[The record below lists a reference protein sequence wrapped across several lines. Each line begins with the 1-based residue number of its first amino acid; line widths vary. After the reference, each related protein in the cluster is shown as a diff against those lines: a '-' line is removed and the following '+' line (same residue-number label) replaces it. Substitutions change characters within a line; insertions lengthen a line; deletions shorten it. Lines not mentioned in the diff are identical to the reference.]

1 MSAVSENLLARFPSG
16 PYAKKGEGTIPSYNA
31 KCKMKNVKLFLIFI
45 LTHSAAPSSALQGG
59 EESAA
64 QG

>member
-1 MSAVSENLLARFPSG
+1 LSFKLTAPSRR
-16 PYAKKGEGTIPSYNA
+16 S
-31 KCKMKNVKLFLIFI
+31 IFSKRSI
-45 LTHSAAPSSALQGG
+45 SKISICRYWVFSLWRVCLTHSAALSSALQGG

>member
-1 MSAVSENLLARFPSG
+1 
-16 PYAKKGEGTIPSYNA
+16 
-31 KCKMKNVKLFLIFI
+31 MKNVKLFLIFI
-45 LTHSAAPSSALQGG
+45 LTHSAALSSALQGG